1 MKKAP
6 FKGIFVVLL
15 CLILTLLIFTSC
27 DSGSKGD
34 ETTGGGDVGSNVEK
48 ITVSSTV
55 IVTPA
60 AASDGTKE
68 AADALVAAIK
78 QYTGA
83 DAVLKTD
90 VELEN
95 NDVCEILIGATNRTQ
110 SANALTALNG
120 QNGYVVKKDGNK
132 IVINATSDTMIDD
145 AVNYFV
151 NNYVSSGSDGSFE
164 VTKDLLYTYGSTGG
178 VSFLSADGKAQYKI
192 VFSQNVDTKG
202 GEKENDDGT
211 TSYDPNAGIDYI
223 VQYIVGF
230 SGTLSNAVG
239 QNILFDTDISSANDG
254 NLEVLVGATN
264 RPETKAFLKNLKP
277 NEYGYGVVGNKL
289 VVAGWGDYTTAMAI
303 EAFSD
308 EYEQYLVEENGKNN
322 IVMADGVQKVLSYK
336 AWNGDIPMFQGGEL
350 IGLVD
355 MMNNGYYL
363 CFEKAT
369 EAGYLEYRTQLGNE
383 GYKFHQENQ
392 IGDNLYAT
400 YYNDAANTTIHTYY
414 LAREKTVRVAVDRG
428 TSVLPPNEDTSKNK
442 GPAVTDLTFTMQD
455 FDEKKENTIGNCF
468 IMTLEDGSF
477 IIHDGGNNKNSVEGP
492 ELWKLLN
499 HLNKRK
505 DKKIVIAAYILS
517 HTHPDHH
524 KGFDAMFDAH
534 VNDSKFVLERI
545 IYSEAGVTQRYRV
558 YTNGNHSTK
567 TLSDMAR
574 QAKATL
580 HKAHTGQTFQIRNL
594 KVEIFFTTET
604 LYPDHPQKYN
614 DTSLVTR
621 FTFGEGD
628 NTQTLLITGDVQD
641 TASDR
646 MVEIYKED
654 LKCDILQVAHHGAG
668 GTSEFYGYCAPSVV
682 VWPNRSS
689 SVNGSLRPST
699 KDYYGVINK
708 SLCNQKNVLLIVVA
722 DDGHKTLKLPL
733 LGLTK
738 DETQNENLVIVTP
751 RFDGGD

>member
-1 MKKAP
+1 MKKLLRTR
-6 FKGIFVVLL
+6 IFVMLL
-15 CLILTLLIFTSC
+15 CLVLAMAVFAAC
-27 DSGSKGD
+27 DSGSNGT
-34 ETTGGGDVGSNVEK
+34 ETTGGGDGSDTEK
-48 ITVSSTV
+48 ITVSSMV

-60 AASDGTKE
+60 AASDSTNE
-68 AADALVAAIK
+68 AADILVAAIK

-95 NDVCEILIGATNRTQ
+95 NDVCEILIGATNRSQ
-110 SANALTALNG
+110 SANALSALNG

-132 IVINATSDTMIDD
+132 IVVNATSDMMIDD

-151 NNYVSSGSDGSFE
+151 NNYVSGGSDGSFE

-303 EAFSD
+303 EAFSE
-308 EYEQYLVEENGKNN
+308 EYEQYLVEENGTKNL
-322 IVMADGVQKVLSYK
+322 VMADGVQKVLSYK
-336 AWNGDIPMFQGGEL
+336 AWNGDIPMFKGGEL

-355 MMNNGYYL
+355 MRNSGYYL

-369 EAGYLEYRTQLGNE
+369 EEGYLEYRTQLENE

-428 TSVLPPNEDTSKNK
+428 TSVLPVNEDTSKNK
-442 GPAVTDLTFTMQD
+442 GPAVTDTTFTLFD
-455 FDEKKENTIGNCF
+455 FNSAYNWGNSF

-477 IIHDGGNNKNSVEGP
+477 IIHDGGDNEKGVEGT

-517 HTHPDHH
+517 HAHKDHH
-524 KGFDAMFDAH
+524 EGFDAMFEAH

-545 IYSEAGVTQRYRV
+545 IYSEAGVTQDYKF

-567 TLSDMAR
+567 SLTEYAK
-574 QAKATL
+574 QAKATI

-604 LYPDHPQKYN
+604 VYPRSPGKYN
-614 DTSLVTR
+614 DTSMVTR

-628 NTQTLLITGDVQD
+628 DKQTMLITGDVQRI
-641 TASDR
+641 ACER
-646 MVEIYKED
+646 MEVVYAED
-654 LKCDILQVAHHGAG
+654 LKCDILQLAHHGNG
-668 GTSEFYGYCAPSVV
+668 GTINFYNYCAPSVLLITTTDEK
-682 VWPNRSS
+682 WAKYMNPSS
-689 SVNGSLRPST
+689 NGE
-699 KDYYGVINK
+699 YNAINIT
-708 SLCNQKNVLLIVVA
+708 LANQKNMRLLIAA
-722 DDGHKTLKLPL
+722 DDGHKTIKLPL
-733 LGLTK
+733 LGLTSDK
-738 DETQNENLVIVTP
+738 KQNEKLIEVIP
-751 RFDGGD
+751 RFDGTT